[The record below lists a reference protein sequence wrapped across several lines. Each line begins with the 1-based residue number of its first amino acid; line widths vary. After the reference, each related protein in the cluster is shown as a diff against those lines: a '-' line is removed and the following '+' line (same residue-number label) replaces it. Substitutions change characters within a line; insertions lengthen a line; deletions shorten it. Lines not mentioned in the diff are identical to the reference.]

1 MSKDSTF
8 FERLFS
14 YAQSQGINNINALSE
29 ALGYKKPEKLYRLKR
44 DPNTRPSFEVIAGIT
59 NLFEKLNLRWL
70 ITGMGNPELETRTH
84 ESTHMVQEPTSIYSA
99 QSQSQKSLLKEKERL
114 IKQQQETIS
123 ALQEAYGQLKLRYQ
137 EDKK

>member
-14 YAQSQGINNINALSE
+14 YAQSQGINNVNALSE
-29 ALGYKKPEKLYRLKR
+29 ALGYEKPEKLYRLKR
-44 DPNTRPSFEVIAGIT
+44 DNKARPSFEVIADIT

-70 ITGMGNPELETRTH
+70 ITGIGNSEAETPLSKTPN
-84 ESTHMVQEPTSIYSA
+84 MVEEPTSVYLT